1 MQDLRN
7 RIFEVTPESFGE
19 TALEVF
25 RFQAGHCA
33 LYRRYL
39 ELLGITDPAKE
50 VQSVQEIP
58 YLPVEF
64 FKTQRVY
71 ASSREPEIEFT
82 SSGTTGAET
91 SRHLVAD
98 ASLYEESFMQ
108 GFSYFYGN
116 PAGWSVFALLPA
128 YLEREGSSLVYMA
141 EHLQAQNK
149 THGGFFLYEYDKLLG
164 ALRKAVKNGEKI
176 LLIGVAFALLDFA
189 DYLAGRED
197 AELVLPEDA
206 VVMETGGMK
215 GRRREISREEMHV
228 TLSQAFGVNG
238 IHSEYG
244 MTELLSQAY
253 SDGEGVFRCPPWMR
267 GGLRDLQNPLKP
279 VEEVDKPGGV
289 NVIDLANLYSCSFL
303 AIQDRGVL
311 VDAEGGFRVLGR
323 IEGAQI
329 RGCNMLVE

>member
-1 MQDLRN
+1 MQQLRN
-7 RIFEVTPESFGE
+7 RIFEVTPESFDR

-25 RFQAGHCA
+25 RFQAAHCPP
-33 LYRRYL
+33 YRRYL
-39 ELLGITDPAKE
+39 ELLGITDPGSIR
-50 VQSVQEIP
+50 SVGEIP
-58 YLPVEF
+58 YLPVEV

-98 ASLYEESFMQ
+98 AGLYEESFMR
-108 GFSYFYGN
+108 GFSYFYGD
-116 PAGWSVFALLPA
+116 PGEWSVFALLPA
-128 YLEREGSSLVYMA
+128 YLEREGSSLVYMV
-141 EHLQAQNK
+141 EHLQAQNE
-149 THGGFFLYEYDKLLG
+149 TRGGFFLYEYDKLFE

-189 DYLAGRED
+189 DYLAQRED
-197 AELVLPEDA
+197 AEGVLPENA

-228 TLSQAFGVNG
+228 TLAQAFGVNS

-267 GGLRDLQNPLKP
+267 IGLRDLQNPLKP
-279 VEEVDKPGGV
+279 VEGVGVPGGV
-289 NVIDLANLYSCSFL
+289 TVIDLANLYSCAFL
-303 AIQDRGVL
+303 AIQDRGVR
-311 VDAEGGFRVLGR
+311 VDAEGAFSVLGR
-323 IEGAQI
+323 IDGAQI